1 MWSIIIEGG
10 SLIFEDWGR
19 VDDTEKKGKIMH
31 LNAHYVV
38 AMRGNI
44 IIGT

>member
-1 MWSIIIEGG
+1 
-10 SLIFEDWGR
+10 
-19 VDDTEKKGKIMH
+19 MH

-44 IIGT
+44 IIGTETKPYLGQLEITLHGKKQDK